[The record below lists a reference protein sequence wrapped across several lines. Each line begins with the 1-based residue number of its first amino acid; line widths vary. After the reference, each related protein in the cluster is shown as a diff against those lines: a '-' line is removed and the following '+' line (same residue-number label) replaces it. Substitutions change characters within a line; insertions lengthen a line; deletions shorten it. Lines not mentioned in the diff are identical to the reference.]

1 MLGFIKLL
9 HVKEFLNYLNSFRGF
24 FKTATFAVGI
34 IKINTMNIIHES
46 NASCVSSEAIMTMN
60 RVNHEHEWNQ
70 SCTVSESIMYH
81 EWSESCIMNRPNH
94 VS

>member
-34 IKINTMNIIHES
+34 IKINAMNIIHES
-46 NASCVSSEAIMTMN
+46 N
-60 RVNHEHEWNQ
+60 VNHEHEWNQ

>member
-1 MLGFIKLL
+1 MRECIKP
-9 HVKEFLNYLNSFRGF
+9 
-24 FKTATFAVGI
+24 TIFAVGI
-34 IKINTMNIIHES
+34 IKINAMNIIHES
-46 NASCVSSEAIMTMN
+46 NASCVSSEAVMTMN